1 VIASKVNT
9 DKLGLPSLYKYDVVP
24 YVQEISRMVAGEI
37 VPTNVTHVHFEYPC
51 NFRPPGLEID
61 EIVVFILFLGDLF

>member
-24 YVQEISRMVAGEI
+24 YAQEISRMVAGEI

-51 NFRPPGLEID
+51 NFRPPVLEID

>member
-1 VIASKVNT
+1 
-9 DKLGLPSLYKYDVVP
+9 
-24 YVQEISRMVAGEI
+24 MVAGEI